1 MKEIDCIESS
11 VVKVA
16 MGTVLRILEK
26 WSCNQHQVQAVL
38 KLPENYSE
46 LDFEQ
51 VNFSLEQVERVSYI
65 LNIHASLSTLFS
77 NPENVYGFMNM
88 VNLNKPFNGTR
99 PIDFICNSDT
109 ERFKILFVHI
119 EQLFNR

>member
-16 MGTVLRILEK
+16 MGTALQILEK
-26 WSCNQHQVQAVL
+26 WGCNQQQIQAVL
-38 KLPENYSE
+38 RLPESYSD

-51 VNFSLEQVERVSYI
+51 VNFSREQVERVSYI

-88 VNLNKPFNGTR
+88 VNLNQPFNGTR
-99 PIDFICNSDT
+99 PIDFIYNSEIDK
-109 ERFKILFVHI
+109 FKILFVHI
-119 EQLFNR
+119 DQLLKR

>member
-26 WSCNQHQVQAVL
+26 WGCDQQQVQAVL
-38 KLPENYSE
+38 KLPENYSD

-51 VNFSLEQVERVSYI
+51 VSFSREQVERVSYV

-77 NPENVYGFMNM
+77 NPENVYGFMKM
-88 VNLNKPFNGTR
+88 VNINKPFNGTR
-99 PIDFICNSDT
+99 PIDFICNSET
-109 ERFKILFVHI
+109 EKFKILFVHI
-119 EQLFNR
+119 YTAD